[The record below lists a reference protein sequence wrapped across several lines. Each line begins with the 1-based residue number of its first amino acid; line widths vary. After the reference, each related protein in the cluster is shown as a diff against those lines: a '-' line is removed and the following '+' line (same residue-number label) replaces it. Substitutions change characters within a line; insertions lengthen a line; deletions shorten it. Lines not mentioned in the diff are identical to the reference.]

1 MSKKIFGNGF
11 AMVATC
17 KSKVTLKLN
26 KQAYA
31 GMYVL
36 DLSEALMWKVNYDC
50 FKYKCGRKWRLIFTD
65 TEYLYEELAN
75 KSLVIIQL
83 SQNIMM
89 IQKN

>member
-1 MSKKIFGNGF
+1 
-11 AMVATC
+11 MVATC

-50 FKYKCGRKWRLIFTD
+50 FKYKCGRK
-65 TEYLYEELAN
+65 
-75 KSLVIIQL
+75 
-83 SQNIMM
+83 
-89 IQKN
+89 